1 MTDNE
6 TIIETCSE
14 KKEGPN
20 VSNPKPQTLSSKQKI
35 ADTLLSLIPQVII
48 AVVATLIEI
57 KVFDYLAGFC
67 YRDKSKTT

>member
-1 MTDNE
+1 MTNSS
-6 TIIETCSE
+6 TILETCSE
-14 KKEGPN
+14 KKEDSN
-20 VSNPKPQTLSSKQKI
+20 VSNRKTVTLSSKQKI

-57 KVFDYLAGFC
+57 KVFDYLADFC